1 MDKYVPKM
9 YKPNIQ
15 EVNYDKLKK
24 NKIKCLIFDLDNTLM
39 EVNSVTPAKDT
50 CKLIDRL
57 KKDFNIYIIS
67 NNSHK
72 ERLTTVADALKI
84 HYVGS
89 AMKPFS
95 KGFRKVLK
103 ENNYKKE
110 DMCIIGDQ
118 IMTDIL
124 GGNRFGIYTVLVEPL
139 SNEELRCT
147 GINRFFEKK
156 HLKRLAKQ
164 KKFNKGEY
172 YD

>member
-9 YKPNIQ
+9 YQPSIQ
-15 EVNYDKLKK
+15 KINYEKLKK
-24 NKIKCLIFDLDNTLM
+24 MKIKCLIFDLDNTLV
-39 EVNSVTPAKDT
+39 EVNSSSPTKDT
-50 CKLIDRL
+50 CKLMEKL

-72 ERLTTVADALKI
+72 ERLTTVADALGI

-95 KGFRKVLK
+95 KGFKKVLK

-124 GGNRFGIYTVLVEPL
+124 GGNRFGIFTVLVEPL
-139 SNEELRCT
+139 SNEELKCT

-156 HLKRLAKQ
+156 HLKRLAK
-164 KKFNKGEY
+164 KKTFIKGEY
-172 YD
+172 YE